1 MKEFIEKL
9 IENLDKLIT
18 DTYYKSVDG
27 SASAGIE
34 NGAYRNVKKIVNQ
47 LAEEYQKVYEEK
59 LSEEWITGFA
69 IGATDGWIP
78 CSERLPEYSDCY
90 NVTVGVS
97 NEMGYYECVKAFNY
111 VKKQGE
117 EGKWVVPKDLFSTY
131 SVIAWQNTPAP
142 YKEGE

>member
-1 MKEFIEKL
+1 MKEFEKL

-34 NGAYRNVKKIVNQ
+34 NGAYRNVKKIVNE

-78 CSERLPEYSDCY
+78 CSERLPKSGVEDWVLVQIEETDSGFRWIPRIAELRRDMWYLIDTEYPLE
-90 NVTVGVS
+90 NTFKV
-97 NEMGYYECVKAFNY
+97 A
-111 VKKQGE
+111 
-117 EGKWVVPKDLFSTY
+117 
-131 SVIAWQNTPAP
+131 AWQPLPAP
-142 YKEGE
+142 YKEGK

>member
-9 IENLDKLIT
+9 IEKLEETDFNDIQMIVREVLFKYGFPYESIVQDEVWDALDELSSNKFAI
-18 DTYYKSVDG
+18 
-27 SASAGIE
+27 
-34 NGAYRNVKKIVNQ
+34 KIINQ
-47 LAEEYQKVYEEK
+47 LAEEYNN
-59 LSEEWITGFA
+59 
-69 IGATDGWIP
+69 GWIP

>member
-1 MKEFIEKL
+1 MKDFIEKL

-34 NGAYRNVKKIVNQ
+34 NGAYRNVKKIVNE

-78 CSERLPEYSDCY
+78 CSERLPDKSGEYLTFVEYDDDKFIAID
-90 NVTVGVS
+90 
-97 NEMGYYECVKAFNY
+97 E
-111 VKKQGE
+111 
-117 EGKWVVPKDLFSTY
+117 FSTEGILVEWNCTPNY
-131 SVIAWQNTPAP
+131 RVIAWQPLPAAW
-142 YKEGE
+142 KGVENGKK